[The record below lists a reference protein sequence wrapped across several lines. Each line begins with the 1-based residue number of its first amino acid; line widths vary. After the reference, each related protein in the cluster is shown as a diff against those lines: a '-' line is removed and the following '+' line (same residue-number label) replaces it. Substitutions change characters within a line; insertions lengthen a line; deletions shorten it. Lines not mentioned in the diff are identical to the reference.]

1 MIVKKTQYDV
11 DKSILSRPVG
21 YEAINVQV
29 NSSLVAGTIYPAND
43 GTAQGIILNDVVV
56 GAGDTATVALLK
68 KGYVRKDR
76 LSAELSSEAK
86 AVLPMIVVEDLL

>member
-1 MIVKKTQYDV
+1 MLVKMESYTT

-21 YEAINVQV
+21 YEAINIQV

-43 GTAQGIILNDVVV
+43 ETAQGIILNDVVV
-56 GAGDTATVALLK
+56 ASGDTATVALLK

-76 LSAELSSEAK
+76 LSAELSSDAK